1 MRQEK
6 ITLDNVEKLVDIVNG
21 KISKSETIKRYND
34 IVDGINA
41 IVKSRTTK
49 ARTKMV
55 NIFKHFK
62 EIFVR
67 PVTDDKIYDKTYD
80 KTDYETDEQQP
91 DTTDMPDLEQEK
103 SAEQNEKSKRTRT
116 KYINTRSNA

>member
-67 PVTDDKIYDKTYD
+67 LVTDDKIYDKTND

>member
-6 ITLDNVEKLVDIVNG
+6 ITLDNVEKLVNIVNG

-67 PVTDDKIYDKTYD
+67 LVTDDKIYDKTSD